1 MPKPIALE
9 VEITKRRIVEELEV
23 IEDELARPSL
33 DDYRDARNRLREL
46 RIALETKPVYDSIQ

>member
-9 VEITKRRIVEELEV
+9 VEITKRRIVEELEF
-23 IEDELARPSL
+23 IEDALARPS
-33 DDYRDARNRLREL
+33 DDTIQTARNRLREL

>member
-23 IEDELARPSL
+23 IEDELARPSM
-33 DDYRDARNRLREL
+33 DDYSAARNRLREL